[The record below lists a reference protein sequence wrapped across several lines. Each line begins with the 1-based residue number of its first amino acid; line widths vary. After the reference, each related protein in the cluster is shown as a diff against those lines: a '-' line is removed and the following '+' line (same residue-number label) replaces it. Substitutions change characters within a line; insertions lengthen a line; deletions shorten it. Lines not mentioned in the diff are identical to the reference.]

1 MLKDNLKTL
10 RKNKGLSQEELSVK
24 LNVVRQTVSRTRII
38 CSRCRN
44 VNIYIGSI

>member
-24 LNVVRQTVSRTRII
+24 LNVVRIKMGTRII

-44 VNIYIGSI
+44 ANIHIGCI